1 MPKTDFVVVD
11 GFYQDP
17 PWSAEDT
24 VNWLPVPTESKG
36 TQTQFKLRAPPGLK
50 LFTTLDNGPTRGWL
64 DVNGTAYIVSN
75 RALYKMA
82 SDGTATKLG
91 TIPGTGMVSMS
102 YGLADTGYQ
111 VVVVNGSVGYLYDSG
126 AKTFKRIA
134 DSAFP
139 GATCIDY
146 INGYFI
152 GIEPSKRYF
161 FISTAGDAAT
171 YDSTDRFQAEGA
183 PDRLVTLKVLS
194 NEVWVFGQRTTEVW
208 GATGDSTAKFA
219 RQNGTVID
227 VGCAAE
233 FGVAKIDNG
242 IFWLGD
248 DGSFYRNNGYAQMRI
263 STGAIEQA
271 IADCDWSGAIA
282 FTWASKGHKVVYWT
296 FPDGKTWGYDCWTQ
310 KWHRRETFGMDRW
323 RVHASLWWKAKW
335 LVGDIS
341 SGNIYALDWDTHTEN
356 GKPLIS
362 SRTTGI
368 VRSQGDY
375 LRIGEVE
382 LFFDTGNA
390 QSTNDEW
397 LACEDGSWLV
407 TEDGDYLLVA
417 EGTEAEATVQ
427 LSYSDDFGRNFT
439 NIRYA
444 DLGAI
449 GEYNKRV
456 RFHRFGRTRGRI
468 FRIQCSSPCVHDLL
482 GGAIDITGAT
492 PNG

>member
-1 MPKTDFVVVD
+1 MPRVDFPVVD
-11 GFYQDP
+11 GFYRDP

-24 VNWLPVPTESKG
+24 VNWLPVPTESRG
-36 TQTQFKLRAPPGLK
+36 TSTQFKLRAPPGLD
-50 LFTTLDNGPTRGWL
+50 LFAMIDEGPVRGMI
-64 DVNGTAYIVSN
+64 DVNGTGYVVSN
-75 RALYKMA
+75 RSLFKMA

-91 TIPGTGMVSMS
+91 TVPGTGLVSMS

-126 AKTFKRIA
+126 AKTFRRIA
-134 DSAFP
+134 DPAYP
-139 GATCIDY
+139 GAVVVDY

-161 FISTAGDAAT
+161 FISAAGDAAN
-171 YDSTDRFQAEGA
+171 YDSLDRFQAEGA
-183 PDRLVTLKVLS
+183 PDRLVTLKVLN
-194 NEVWVFGQRTTEVW
+194 NEVWIFGQRTTEVW

-219 RQNGTVID
+219 RQNGTVLD
-227 VGCAAE
+227 VGCASTR
-233 FGVAKIDNG
+233 GVAKIDNG

-248 DGSFYRNNGYAQMRI
+248 DGSIYRNNGYAQMRI
-263 STGAIEQA
+263 SNSAIESA
-271 IADCDWSGAIA
+271 IAGCDWSGAIA

-296 FPDGKTWGYDCWTQ
+296 FPDGMTWGYDCWTQ

-323 RVHASLWWKAKW
+323 RVQCSMYWRERW

-341 SGNIYALDWDTHTEN
+341 NGNIYALDWDVHTEN

-368 VRSQGDY
+368 VRDPTGGHLS
-375 LRIGEVE
+375 IGEVE
-382 LFFDTGNA
+382 LYFDTGHA
-390 QSTNDEW
+390 QSSQDGW

-407 TEDGDYLLVA
+407 TEDDKYLLVSD
-417 EGTEAEATVQ
+417 GIEAESTVQ

-456 RFHRFGRTRGRI
+456 RFHRLGRTRGRI
-468 FRIQCSSPCVHDLL
+468 FRIQVSSPCVHDLL
-482 GGAIDITGAT
+482 GGNIDAMGA
-492 PNG
+492 